1 MRAVGSWALVLSGVE
16 HLEVTAAAAAAVEQG
31 VHGWVVSML
40 LKVCLGG
47 LEDCGHLADPKR
59 MVQTDGRERTRSSVV
74 EDLDAW
80 SEVGLVQKSQ
90 VVFAAL
96 MHVRCLLEAPHLL

>member
-1 MRAVGSWALVLSGVE
+1 MRDPRRAGDSRALVLRGVE

-31 VHGWVVSML
+31 VHGWLVSTS

-59 MVQTDGRERTRSSVV
+59 MVLKEGCQRIF
-74 EDLDAW
+74 L
-80 SEVGLVQKSQ
+80 
-90 VVFAAL
+90 
-96 MHVRCLLEAPHLL
+96 PP